1 MKKSLYYIIPIIAF
15 GLVLTNAF
23 FGHLIFGSP
32 YDQDINKYSI
42 YVHLQDNWKST
53 PGNILFD
60 VTNVW
65 SNPNPDSDAKSFS
78 INPYDLSELI
88 DYNSNQLQYQNEKSY
103 VELTHEFSNCDSNW
117 KPMLYRYVIDG
128 FRNQIEIIQ
137 GSQLNDDPYVSL
149 MPNIP
154 NQEYDESSQQILI
167 KDGYAQFVPICTSQ
181 DSTDYEYSIS
191 INDPKVGF
199 DAYFVT
205 STEEVSKFL
214 NGESFS
220 FYEQGEC
227 MAHNFRSYSGVCR
240 NVGQD
245 SGLMIIL
252 PDNLELSITKV
263 RISLHELQS

>member
-42 YVHLQDNWKST
+42 YVHLQDNWKSS

-65 SNPNPDSDAKSFS
+65 SNPNPNSDDKSFS

-88 DYNSNQLQYQNEKSY
+88 NYNSNRLQYQNEKSY
-103 VELTHEFSNCDSNW
+103 VELKHEFSNCDSNW

-128 FRNQIEIIQ
+128 LRNQIEIAQ
-137 GSQLNDDPYVSL
+137 GSQLHDDPYVSL
-149 MPNIP
+149 VPDIP
-154 NQEYDESSQQILI
+154 NREYDDSSQRVQI
-167 KDGYAQFVPICTSQ
+167 KEGYVQFIPICTSK
-181 DSTDYEYSIS
+181 DLVDYEYSIS
-191 INDPKVGF
+191 INDNKIGF
-199 DAYFVT
+199 DVYFVY
-205 STEEVSKFL
+205 SDEEIARFL
-214 NGESFS
+214 NDESFS
-220 FYEQGEC
+220 FYEQDGC
-227 MAHNFRSYSGVCR
+227 IAHNFRSYTGICK
-240 NVGQD
+240 NVNPD

-252 PDNLELSITKV
+252 PDSLELSITKV
-263 RISLHELQS
+263 RISLHEL

>member
-42 YVHLQDNWKST
+42 YVHLQDNWKSS

-65 SNPNPDSDAKSFS
+65 SNPNPNSDNKSFS

-88 DYNSNQLQYQNEKSY
+88 DYNSNQLQYQNEKSF
-103 VELTHEFSNCDSNW
+103 VELKHEFSNCDSNW

-128 FRNQIEIIQ
+128 FRNQIEIVQ

-149 MPNIP
+149 VPDIP
-154 NQEYDESSQQILI
+154 NREYDDSSQRILI
-167 KDGYAQFVPICTSQ
+167 KEGYAQFIPICTSK
-181 DSTDYEYSIS
+181 DLTDYEYSIS
-191 INDPKVGF
+191 INDNEIGF
-199 DAYFVT
+199 DVYFVSSVEDVT
-205 STEEVSKFL
+205 KFL
-214 NGESFS
+214 NNESFS
-220 FYEQGEC
+220 FYEQDGC
-227 MAHNFRSYSGVCR
+227 VAHNVRSYSGICK
-240 NVGQD
+240 NVNQD

-252 PDNLELSITKV
+252 PDSLELSITKV
-263 RISLHELQS
+263 RISLHEL